1 MPEFENANDIY
12 ILSSYIAGAVVLIGL
27 GWASWWAKRQDEN
40 NLRVLEKQLRELSD
54 KQGI

>member
-1 MPEFENANDIY
+1 MEPNDIY

-27 GWASWWAKRQDEN
+27 GWISWWAKRQDEN

-54 KQGI
+54 KQGT

>member
-27 GWASWWAKRQDEN
+27 GWTSWRAKRQDEN
-40 NLRVLEKQLRELSD
+40 NLRVLEKHMRELSD
-54 KQGI
+54 KPG